1 MPPPPYTEAE
11 ARALLQR
18 VLARSKA
25 EGCEARLQATRGGNI
40 RFARNAV
47 STSGVIEDASIVVRS
62 RYGTRVGTATINQF
76 DDESLTR
83 AVRRAEELARV
94 APPDPELQ
102 PLLEPQQ
109 YARPR
114 GAFVD
119 GTAGITP
126 ALRAEAAARSIAKA
140 KAQGCVAAG
149 FLSDAAGW
157 RAQLN
162 TRGNFGYF
170 ADTGAT
176 YSITAR
182 TETGTGSGWAGQV
195 VNDIARLDAEA
206 AAAVASEKAVAS
218 REVRTLEPGNYTVI
232 LEPAA
237 AVDLIQQLVLN
248 NGARAADEGRSFLSK
263 PGGGTR
269 AGQKLVDGRVTI
281 YSDPASADVPCTPW
295 DDEGLP
301 RVRTVWIEKG
311 IVRAMGYTRYWAE
324 KQGRKPVAAPG
335 NWVMEGSSQS
345 LENLIRGTERGVLVT
360 RTWYLRPV
368 DPQTLLYT
376 GLTRDGTFYV
386 EQGRIAHAVKNFRF
400 NESPVIMLNKLDALG
415 RPVRVQGAE
424 TQGLVMVPPMRI
436 RDFAFTSL
444 SDAV

>member
-1 MPPPPYTEAE
+1 
-11 ARALLQR
+11 
-18 VLARSKA
+18 
-25 EGCEARLQATRGGNI
+25 
-40 RFARNAV
+40 
-47 STSGVIEDASIVVRS
+47 VIEDASIVVRS

-386 EQGRIAHAVKNFRF
+386 ERGRIAHAVKNFRF